1 MWKARQLKE
10 YKRANHLCFKC
21 GEKSTPN
28 HTYST
33 AVSQLNVMQNV
44 VVDGGD
50 ILSDEMM
57 EALKTP
63 QLCMMNDDYYLSLH
77 ALSGQPQHKAIQLRA
92 MVQNL
97 VLIILIDSS
106 SSHTFLNSSIAE
118 KL

>member
-1 MWKARQLKE
+1 MWKAKQLKE

-77 ALSGQPQHKAIQLRA
+77 ALSGQPQHKA